1 MFILVSN
8 EPIKVVHFQ
17 KLANQSMVTDAVVIK
32 MAAILLVKARK
43 TLVLWWSEK
52 CSNRKKWNKNMG
64 SDKFISTRFRYIIQR
79 CKKTGNL
86 IMFRWYF
93 SKYEICSK
101 SFTKVLYG
109 NMFLVSENIFKLVCH
124 CASWKWSQICCPH
137 VRDIAEKSL
146 NKLLLLF
153 ILKSSNRRWSVK
165 EMLLKFSQILQ
176 KTICVGVSL

>member
-1 MFILVSN
+1 
-8 EPIKVVHFQ
+8 
-17 KLANQSMVTDAVVIK
+17 
-32 MAAILLVKARK
+32 
-43 TLVLWWSEK
+43 
-52 CSNRKKWNKNMG
+52 MG

-165 EMLLKFSQILQ
+165 RGVLKYFANFTGNHLCWSLFIIKLQVLQRSLKETPTQVFSGKIYEIFVNFCFCIFIGSFIYNAW
-176 KTICVGVSL
+176 KRCS